1 MLTSHQ
7 AKYLAFQLSKR
18 SSSDDSEKLGAVLYD
33 AQVDLN
39 PHQVEAA
46 LFAFKSP
53 LSKGALLADEVGLGK
68 TIEAGIVL
76 SQWWALGKRS
86 LLIICPSNLRKQ
98 WQQELA
104 EKFFL
109 PSLILESRTFSK
121 MQKRG
126 KRNPFEQKKI
136 VICSF
141 QFARNREDYVKLRT
155 WDLCV
160 IDEAH
165 RLRNVYRPS
174 NVIANAIRSALEG
187 VPKVLLTATPLQNSL
202 LELYGLLSFIDD
214 RIFGDIK
221 SFRAQFTRGNESSG
235 EFNELKHRITP
246 VCKRNLRRQVQEYI
260 KYTQRIPITIQFEPT
275 SEEHALYELVTEYL
289 QREMLL
295 AMPHSQRHLLT
306 LIMRKLLA
314 SSTFAIAGTLNGLA
328 QRLRKLRQDSYTAAS
343 HFSVE
348 DDPDAYNVYD
358 EEWEA
363 DEPESTSYFSPEEL
377 ESLDREIAEL
387 ESFRDLAQSIQF
399 NAKGEKLLTALE
411 LAFEKA
417 HELGAPR
424 KAIIFTESART
435 QRYLFE
441 RLEKTGFQGR
451 IVLFNGANNDDRSK
465 DIYKHWLLQNAGSD
479 RLTGNKAVDIRA
491 AITDYFRNH
500 AEIMIATEAAAE
512 GINLQFCNTVVNYDL
527 PWNPQ
532 RIEQRI
538 GRCHRYG
545 QKFDVVVVNFV
556 NVRNAADQRVYELL
570 DQKFQLFSGVFGAS
584 DEVLG
589 AIESGVDFER
599 RIAGIYQQC
608 RSEAEIQ
615 ASFDELQ
622 QQLEEQITQ
631 KLQSTREKLMEHFD
645 VEVIEKLKVTQL
657 QSRTYLNRYQQ
668 WLWRLMQY
676 SLTGHAEFKEAEAS
690 FRLHSLPAHA
700 PQIPLGEYKIASKVE
715 EEDARKLRIQHPLT
729 QHIIKT
735 VKLHEAKMV
744 HISFDLSGYEAGVH
758 QLRDFIGHS
767 GFMQV
772 QQVTV
777 TALDTT
783 DELLLTARA
792 DSGTLL
798 SAEQCFRMLEL
809 PATEGEVWT
818 PDSETAA
825 VIAQTVTQQENE
837 LFERLRQRNQSYFM
851 QEVEKL
857 NKWADDKIFAAEQA
871 IRETKERIKE
881 LTRLSRQETN
891 TEELLNIQKK
901 LREVTRKQRRLRQD
915 IFDVEDE
922 IEQQRDTMIAEI
934 EQRLKQHITKTEIFT
949 IRWKL
954 T

>member
-1 MLTSHQ
+1 MLTHHQ
-7 AKYLAFQLSKR
+7 AKYLAYQLSKR

-76 SQWWALGKRS
+76 SQWWALGKKK

-109 PSLILESRTFSK
+109 PSVILESRSFNK
-121 MQKRG
+121 QQKKG

-141 QFARNREDYVKLRT
+141 QFARNKEDYLKLCC

-165 RLRNVYRPS
+165 RLRNVYRTS
-174 NVIANAIRSALEG
+174 NVIANAIRASLEQ
-187 VPKVLLTATPLQNSL
+187 VPKILLTATPLQNSL
-202 LELYGLLSFIDD
+202 LELYGLISFIDD
-214 RIFGDIK
+214 RIFGDLK
-221 SFRAQFTRGNESSG
+221 SFRSQFTRTSDDGSD
-235 EFNELKHRITP
+235 FQELKSRITP

-275 SEEHALYELVTEYL
+275 DEEHALYELVTEYL
-289 QREMLL
+289 QREMLM
-295 AMPHSQRHLLT
+295 AMPQSQRHLLT

-314 SSTFAIAGTLNGLA
+314 SSTYAISGTLNGLA
-328 QRLRKLRQDSYTAAS
+328 VRLKKLRKDAQTA
-343 HFSVE
+343 SVSLE
-348 DDPDAYNVYD
+348 DLDDAETFGIYEDEWDDNDPD
-358 EEWEA
+358 
-363 DEPESTSYFSPEEL
+363 STGSLTPEEL
-377 ESLDREIAEL
+377 EALDREIAEL

-399 NAKGEKLLTALE
+399 NAKGEKLITALDQ
-411 LAFEKA
+411 AFIKA
-417 HELGAPR
+417 KELGAPR

-435 QRYLFE
+435 QRYLFD
-441 RLEKTGFQGR
+441 RLENTGYKGQT
-451 IVLFNGANNDDRSK
+451 VLFNGSNNDERSK
-465 DIYKHWLLQNAGSD
+465 EIYKHWLAKNAGTD
-479 RLTGNKAVDIRA
+479 RVSGNKSVDIRA
-491 AITDYFRNH
+491 AITDYFRNS
-500 AEIMIATEAAAE
+500 AQLMIATEAAAE

-556 NVRNAADQRVYELL
+556 NVKNAADQRVFELL

-608 RSEAEIQ
+608 RSESEIQ
-615 ASFDELQ
+615 ASFDQLQ
-622 QQLEEQITQ
+622 QQLEEQITE

-645 VEVIEKLKVTQL
+645 VEVIEKLKVTQE
-657 QSRTYLNRYQQ
+657 QSRFYLNRYQQ
-668 WLWRLMQY
+668 WLWKLAKH
-676 SLTGHAEFKEAEAS
+676 SLRNHASFNEAEAS
-690 FRLHSLPAHA
+690 LTLKNLPSDA
-700 PQIPLGEYKIASKVE
+700 PRIALGVYKIASKVE
-715 EEDARKLRIQHPLT
+715 GYDARKLRIQHPLT
-729 QHIIKT
+729 QHIIRS
-735 VKLHEAKMV
+735 VKLRHCDNI
-744 HISFDLSGYEAGVH
+744 HITFNLSEFEAGVH
-758 QLRDFIGHS
+758 QLQPFVGKS
-767 GFMQV
+767 GWMQV
-772 QQVTV
+772 QQLTI
-777 TALDTT
+777 TSLDTT
-783 DELLLTARA
+783 DELLLTACS

-798 SAEQCFRMLEL
+798 SSEQCFRLLEL
-809 PATEGEVWT
+809 PAVQGEPWT
-818 PDSETAA
+818 PDPETAEA
-825 VIAQTVTQQENE
+825 IRQEVTAHQAQ
-837 LFERLRQRNQSYFM
+837 LLERHAQRSQAYFM
-851 QEVEKL
+851 QETEKL
-857 NKWADDKIFAAEQA
+857 NKWAEDKVLAAEQA
-871 IRETKERIKE
+871 IRETKDRIKE
-881 LTRLSRQETN
+881 LTRESRLTKS
-891 TEELLNIQKK
+891 TEEQLAIQQK
-901 LREVTRKQRRLRQD
+901 LRDANRRQRRLRQQ

-922 IEQQRDTMIAEI
+922 IAEQRDAMITEI
-934 EQRLKQHITKTEIFT
+934 EQRLKQQITKTEIFT

-954 T
+954 I